1 MKRSLVHYRAS
12 YPGKVVFDLGQSV
25 KDKRGRVDLKHG
37 ELPTLATSSRYLW
50 SHGLIS
56 NAQMESQHR
65 IPHEQSF
72 LNSNQLF
79 SGLKS

>member
-1 MKRSLVHYRAS
+1 MHYRAS

-37 ELPTLATSSRYLW
+37 ELPALATSSRYLW